1 MEIKISLYSIK
12 KEIRAQPKNKKQGV
26 NKIFISTKIDRDRDR
41 DRDQIRNKDKDN
53 KEDKVIIDKT

>member
-1 MEIKISLYSIK
+1 MEIKISLYFIK

-26 NKIFISTKIDRDRDR
+26 NKIFISTKIHR
-41 DRDQIRNKDKDN
+41 DRDQIRNRDKDN

>member
-1 MEIKISLYSIK
+1 MEIKISLYFIK

-41 DRDQIRNKDKDN
+41 DQIRNKDKDN

>member
-1 MEIKISLYSIK
+1 MEIKISLYFIK

-26 NKIFISTKIDRDRDR
+26 NKIFISTKIDRDRD
-41 DRDQIRNKDKDN
+41 QIRNKDKDN

>member
-26 NKIFISTKIDRDRDR
+26 NKIFISTKIDRDRD
-41 DRDQIRNKDKDN
+41 QIRNKDKDN

>member
-41 DRDQIRNKDKDN
+41 DQIRNKDKDN